1 MLTLLALATAAT
13 STAEA
18 DERIARMAALYEE
31 ICLNGFPDDAAVIS
45 LAATKAARE
54 YTPEE
59 VRVTMRD
66 DPARGWLL
74 PDGNTTIWLEFPP
87 FHACSVRWNMPQLG
101 NPAPYVA
108 VVERYRKAKGG
119 FQPMRPYDADQ
130 GPIHIRAVGETR
142 PLPDGGAESLYIFQ
156 QHITDPQRR
165 AAGETGLS
173 VRFVHQL
180 APPPPK
186 GAE

>member
-1 MLTLLALATAAT
+1 MFTLLALATAAT
-13 STAEA
+13 TTADA
-18 DERIARMAALYEE
+18 DDRIAKMAALYEE
-31 ICLNGFPDDAAVIS
+31 ICLNSFPDDAAVVG
-45 LAATKAARE
+45 LAAAKAARE
-54 YTPEE
+54 YTVEE

-74 PDGNTTIWLEFPP
+74 PDGIATIWLEYPP
-87 FHACSVRWNMPQLG
+87 FHACSVRWSMPELG
-101 NPAPYVA
+101 NPAPYTA
-108 VVERYRKAKGG
+108 VIERYKKSKDG
-119 FQPMRPYDADQ
+119 FQSMRPIDVDQ

-142 PLPDGGAESLYIFQ
+142 PLPDGGAETLFIIQ

-180 APPPPK
+180 APPPPS
-186 GAE
+186 GAR